1 MRHDVRSIARA
12 ASAAP
17 AATFGKPPNRDLAA
31 WSDDKFRVADHTGA
45 IPPTQAAGVRRRG
58 SSEKFQLFPERQHA
72 KRRNQDGK
80 KPNKVKETLV
90 LSSPRSGVIIGSLDI
105 LVDIG
110 VPAEK
115 EVIQ

>member
-1 MRHDVRSIARA
+1 VRQILWAQLPCHHA
-12 ASAAP
+12 LP
-17 AATFGKPPNRDLAA
+17 ITPFLDN
-31 WSDDKFRVADHTGA
+31 FRVADHTGA
-45 IPPTQAAGVRRRG
+45 IPPTQAAGVHRRG
-58 SSEKFQLFPERQHA
+58 SSEKFQLFPERRHA
-72 KRRNQDGK
+72 KQRNQDGK

-90 LSSPRSGVIIGSLDI
+90 LTSSRSGIIIGSLDI